1 MTQPGS
7 GAVSDLPVWGC
18 CGRVGACSD
27 SLGDM
32 NSVTWIIIAV
42 VAVLV
47 IIALL
52 VVLGLRRGKTKQV
65 SFEKKEELEQ
75 KKPTSGDYE
84 AKGGFNFSA
93 GTATGLADEAQKI
106 AEGKSPEKEPV
117 EKPAPMPAPEPTPE
131 PHSGARARGRA

>member
-1 MTQPGS
+1 
-7 GAVSDLPVWGC
+7 
-18 CGRVGACSD
+18 
-27 SLGDM
+27 M

-52 VVLGLRRGKTKQV
+52 VLLGLRRGKTKQV

-93 GTATGLADEAQKI
+93 GTATGLADEAQKCPLI
-106 AEGKSPEKEPV
+106 G
-117 EKPAPMPAPEPTPE
+117 
-131 PHSGARARGRA
+131 

>member
-1 MTQPGS
+1 
-7 GAVSDLPVWGC
+7 
-18 CGRVGACSD
+18 
-27 SLGDM
+27 M

-52 VVLGLRRGKTKQV
+52 VMLGLRRGKTKQV

-84 AKGGFNFSA
+84 ARIQF
-93 GTATGLADEAQKI
+93 QRRYR
-106 AEGKSPEKEPV
+106 
-117 EKPAPMPAPEPTPE
+117 
-131 PHSGARARGRA
+131 HRARRRGTEDRGGEGPGEGAGEGAGREDG